1 MAMPTPSGDRI
12 KALHDRAVAELIKA
26 HRDRTDEPLVLAV
39 RYNQEDPD
47 DIHLLEVLDGFP
59 GGEDDELMETEF
71 ERSANLMIMG
81 KLHLVLG
88 SPAQVRAAIARGD
101 EIVAALGSGVVAHD
115 DGSKEAADLKGALGL

>member
-1 MAMPTPSGDRI
+1 MAMPTPGGDRI
-12 KALHDRAVAELIKA
+12 KELHDQAVAQLIKA
-26 HRDRTDEPLVLAV
+26 HCERTDEPLILAV
-39 RYNQEDPD
+39 RYNQDEPD

-88 SPAQVRAAIARGD
+88 SPAQVRAAVARGD
-101 EIVAALGSGVVAHD
+101 KIVTAVSGGVVAHD
-115 DGSKEAADLKGALGL
+115 DGGHEAAALKGTLGL